1 MELQQI
7 LPHVNEKIK
16 FTIEHYIVELKKVRT
31 GRAHTGFLDHITID
45 YYGNSTPI
53 PQVAVLSLAD
63 SQTLTVKPYEKN
75 LIPAIEKAITEAN
88 LGVNGVTQ
96 GEMILVAMP
105 RLTEERRKELVKQIK
120 KMAEEVKIAV
130 RNIRRD
136 GNHATETL
144 LKAKTISEDD
154 DKRTQHQIQLVI
166 DKAILQIDDITKSK
180 EQELMTI

>member
-7 LPHVNEKIK
+7 LPTVTEKIK
-16 FTIEHYIVELKKVRT
+16 STIEHYTVELKKVRT
-31 GRAHTGFLDHITID
+31 GRAHTGFLDHVMVD
-45 YYGNSTPI
+45 YYGSSTPI

-63 SQTLTVKPYEKN
+63 SQTLTVKPYERN

-96 GEMILVAMP
+96 GDMILVAMP

-120 KMAEEVKIAV
+120 KMAEDVKVVV

-136 GNHATETL
+136 GNHASENL
-144 LKAKTISEDD
+144 VKAKTISEDD
-154 DKRTQHQIQLVI
+154 DKRTQNQIQIAV
-166 DKAILQIDDITKSK
+166 DKAIAQIDEITKNK